1 MAQLLDGKKVSE
13 HIKEQLKSQVAY
25 LIDRGT
31 HPHLA
36 AIIVG
41 HNPASLTYVQSK
53 KKACEEIGIIS
64 TIYHLPEQTP
74 ENELLDHIRA
84 LNNDPQIH
92 GILVQLPLPEHINE
106 ARVIETISPQKDVD
120 GFHALNIGNMVLG
133 KPAYLP
139 ATPSGILELL
149 KFYNIPTEG
158 KHCVVI
164 GRSHIVGLPV
174 SILMGLKQYPGNAT
188 VTLCHTKTQNLEFFT
203 RNADIVIVAAG
214 KAQFLNADM
223 IKDGAIVIDVGIH
236 RIPDSSKTSGYRL
249 VGDVDFDS
257 VSQKCAYITPVPGG
271 VGPMTIAALLMNT
284 VKAAQYFANFE

>member
-223 IKDGAIVIDVGIH
+223 IKDGTIVIDVGIH

>member
-1 MAQLLDGKKVSE
+1 MAQHLDGKKVSE

-149 KFYNIPTEG
+149 KFYNIQTEG